1 MKLDAPVFI
10 GGTGRSGTSIAAS
23 LIASHPD
30 FCLPCHEN
38 KLIVER
44 AGLIDI
50 VNQLSG
56 RYDILR
62 NHFAVQAFVTRA
74 QKLRQHGF
82 NDVQLNSEVQRLMTQ
97 EHMGAHAAME
107 QVQRS
112 NPHIHG
118 SIHAI
123 AAGFGADHY
132 WQCISRFVIGIASYA
147 SERGI
152 MDTDGLL
159 QPFFITKQL
168 TREAILSE
176 CRSFLDQL
184 YGPSMV
190 SSHAARWIDD
200 TPANFLYADFLHE
213 LYPNM
218 KLVHMMRDP
227 RDVVASYLDQVW
239 TPSDPQQVAQLCAG
253 MIDSYCEL
261 RSKLPPE
268 SVLEVRLEDLVEHT
282 DETLT
287 KLADFLGVEPGFNA
301 SLISQNAAHIGR
313 STALQPLILSL
324 VENRLGDWMRQHA
337 YLPMLDADGGTA

>member
-1 MKLDAPVFI
+1 MQLDAPVFI

-56 RYDILR
+56 RYDMLR
-62 NHFAVQAFVTRA
+62 NHFAIQAFITRA

-82 NDVQLNSEVQRLMTQ
+82 NDAQLNSEVQRLMTQ
-97 EHMGAHAAME
+97 ENLGPHAAME
-107 QVQRS
+107 QVQRR

-132 WQCISRFVIGIASYA
+132 WQCVSRFVVSIASYA

-159 QPFFITKQL
+159 QPFFITRHL
-168 TREAILSE
+168 TREAILGE
-176 CRSFLDQL
+176 CRAFLDQL
-184 YGPSMV
+184 YGPSLR
-190 SSHAARWIDD
+190 SSQAARWIDD

-213 LYPNM
+213 LYPKM
-218 KLVHMMRDP
+218 KLIHMLRDP

-253 MIDSYCEL
+253 MIDSYCAL

-268 SVLEVRLEDLVEHT
+268 SLLEVRLEDLVQRR
-282 DETLT
+282 DETLA
-287 KLADFLGVEPGFNA
+287 KLADFLGVQARFNVE
-301 SLISQNAAHIGR
+301 LISQNAAHIGR
-313 STALQPLILSL
+313 STELQPTVLSL
-324 VENRLGDWMRQHA
+324 VETRLGDWMRQHA
-337 YLPMLDADGGTA
+337 YLPASSDGGVA